1 MKIIAILENKIDDGG
16 AFNQALNAI
25 TQMRRICEGRFE
37 FEVFST
43 VKENTDDLKKLG
55 ISCTWVPITF
65 ADKIIAML
73 TDWRWWGRIQNL
85 IKIHG
90 PFEKKLIQ
98 HGCDLVYFLTQSS
111 NSKLLQQTNFITT
124 VFDLCHRDTPEF
136 PEVRSFGKFL
146 AIEEHFKRNLAS
158 ALVVITE
165 SERLSDTVSRR
176 YGIDRERCLSMPMSA
191 SPLLQDEV
199 SSDTSYVLK
208 KYNLK
213 LGYFFYP
220 AQFWAHKNHI
230 RILEALVHLREAG
243 IQYNVVFA
251 GGDKGN
257 KKHVEKFAAQNFLNE
272 QVRFLGFVP
281 AEDMRGLYEGSV
293 AVVMP
298 TYFGPTNLPPFE
310 AWLIKRPLVYSSQL
324 KEQAGVA
331 AFYANPDD
339 AMELAA
345 AMRSCAN
352 TEIAAS
358 LVEKGT
364 SRLRQIEKLRE
375 DAEIKL
381 MNRLIQFEIRRRC
394 WS

>member
-1 MKIIAILENKIDDGG
+1 M
-16 AFNQALNAI
+16 
-25 TQMRRICEGRFE
+25 
-37 FEVFST
+37 
-43 VKENTDDLKKLG
+43 
-55 ISCTWVPITF
+55 
-65 ADKIIAML
+65 
-73 TDWRWWGRIQNL
+73 
-85 IKIHG
+85 
-90 PFEKKLIQ
+90 
-98 HGCDLVYFLTQSS
+98 
-111 NSKLLQQTNFITT
+111 
-124 VFDLCHRDTPEF
+124 
-136 PEVRSFGKFL
+136 
-146 AIEEHFKRNLAS
+146 
-158 ALVVITE
+158 
-165 SERLSDTVSRR
+165 
-176 YGIDRERCLSMPMSA
+176 
-191 SPLLQDEV
+191 
-199 SSDTSYVLK
+199 
-208 KYNLK
+208 
-213 LGYFFYP
+213 GYFFYP

-230 RILEALVHLREAG
+230 RILAALVHLREAG

-257 KKHVEKFAAQNFLNE
+257 KKHVEKFVAQNFLNE

-298 TYFGPTNLPPFE
+298 TYFGPTNLPPLE

-364 SRLRQIEKLRE
+364 SHLRQIEELRE
-375 DAEIKL
+375 DAEIML